1 LFTTRGGAIDWA
13 PLEEDE
19 SEYDDEESSS
29 SPGESDS
36 EDADDEEIF
45 SSPFLDSFQEE
56 VHEIVQDY
64 RSQVSQTFQSLKEEI
79 LREREQQREAAQAAV
94 RPSKVRKAKPAPPMS
109 ADSSDTE
116 EEEEEDEVAYVPPSS
131 RRKRREQAPVLTS
144 DAEDE
149 LIVGDT
155 DEEDAY
161 VLERLFGR
169 QQQDDDSEE
178 DSDSPAV
185 EAEEPIELSRKQMEG
200 SSKKKKKKSPK
211 KKRKGRRASKK
222 ETVSDVQPI
231 REQHAVRDDAGAAS
245 ATLATAN
252 APSAALAN
260 PQLYKSLI
268 VSVSFLAIAI
278 LVNMAARILI
288 KMLGKGS

>member
-1 LFTTRGGAIDWA
+1 MISRSATLFSTRGGAINWE
-13 PLEEDE
+13 PLEEEE
-19 SEYDDEESSS
+19 SEYDDEADDSSE
-29 SPGESDS
+29 GDS
-36 EDADDEEIF
+36 EDADDEDIF

-64 RSQVSQTFQSLKEEI
+64 RSQVRETFSGLKEEI
-79 LREREQQREAAQAAV
+79 LRERERQFELAEASKVV
-94 RPSKVRKAKPAPPMS
+94 RPSKVRPSKPAPPVS
-109 ADSSDTE
+109 LDSSENE
-116 EEEEEDEVAYVPPSS
+116 EEEEGTVAYAPSAS
-131 RRKRREQAPVLTS
+131 HKRREKAPMLTP

-149 LIVGDT
+149 LMVGDT

-169 QQQDDDSEE
+169 DDSE
-178 DSDSPAV
+178 DSDAPAV

-200 SSKKKKKKSPK
+200 SSKKKKKKKPTK
-211 KKRKGRRASKK
+211 KKRKGKKASER
-222 ETVSDVQPI
+222 ETVSDVQPL
-231 REQHAVRDDAGAAS
+231 REPVVINETRAGSAAM
-245 ATLATAN
+245 ATAN
-252 APSAALAN
+252 SPSAALAN
-260 PQLYKSLI
+260 AQLYKSLI